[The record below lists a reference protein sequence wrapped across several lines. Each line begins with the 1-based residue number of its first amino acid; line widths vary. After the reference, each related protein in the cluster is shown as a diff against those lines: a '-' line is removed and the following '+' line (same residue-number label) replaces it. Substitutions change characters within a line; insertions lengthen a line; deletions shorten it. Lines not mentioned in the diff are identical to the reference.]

1 LSFSEQNLAV
11 ILPIVG
17 ATSVRSTESVQSLW
31 SGYGEIVRLN
41 LHGANIPSVIVKW
54 IDPPTEQNHP
64 RGWNTN
70 LSHQRKL
77 DSYQVEMAWYQQWS
91 TACGEHCRVPKC
103 LYAGA
108 LGSGQVIVME
118 DLDAAGFSER
128 RDEVSRQDIEHCL
141 LWLASFHAWSL
152 GAVSEGLWPVGTYWH
167 LATRPD
173 EYSAMKNTQLKNAA
187 SAIDA
192 KLSACRFKSLVHG
205 DAKLANFC
213 FSPLGVSASED
224 PVAAVDFQ
232 YVGGGCGMKDVA
244 YFLGSCLDEQQ
255 SFEQQDEL
263 LGFYFAALTKQV
275 SIIHPAIDTA
285 ALEAEWRGMYALA
298 CTDFT
303 RFLNGWMPGHWK
315 LNGYTESLAE
325 QAFDQLG
332 LDL

>member
-1 LSFSEQNLAV
+1 MPLSDQNLAV
-11 ILPIVG
+11 ILQTVG
-17 ATSVRSTESVQSLW
+17 GTSVRSTESVQSLW

-41 LHGANIPSVIVKW
+41 LDGGYTSSVIVKW
-54 IDPPTEQNHP
+54 IDPPTNVNHP
-64 RGWNTN
+64 RGWNTDI
-70 LSHQRKL
+70 SHQRKL
-77 DSYQVEMAWYQQWS
+77 QSYQVEMAWYQQWAQRCNTYS
-91 TACGEHCRVPKC
+91 RIPRC
-103 LYAGA
+103 LFAGP

-128 RDEVSRQDIEHCL
+128 RDEVTRLDIENCL

-152 GAVSEGLWPVGTYWH
+152 DCEPEGLWPVGTYWH

-173 EYSAMKNTQLKNAA
+173 EYAAMQNTQLKDVAG
-187 SAIDA
+187 AIDA

-213 FSPLGVSASED
+213 FSPLSVSASECA
-224 PVAAVDFQ
+224 VAAVDFQ

-244 YFLGSCLDEQQ
+244 YFLGSCLDERQC
-255 SFEQQDEL
+255 FEQQDEL
-263 LGFYFAALTKQV
+263 LDLYFAALTKQASV
-275 SIIHPAIDTA
+275 IHPAIDTV

-315 LNGYTESLAE
+315 LNGYTEMQAM
-325 QAFDQLG
+325 QAFDQL
-332 LDL
+332 DLGR